1 MESLYNLDLK
11 LNKEYLVI
19 LDNILKVFFSY
30 IFLILIEGN
39 SKINAISLLVYN
51 LVGVLF
57 YNLVFRKIVNFQ

>member
-39 SKINAISLLVYN
+39 KVNAVSLLAYN

-57 YNLVFRKIVNFQ
+57 YNLVFKKIVNFQ

>member
-39 SKINAISLLVYN
+39 SKVNVVSLLAYN

-57 YNLVFRKIVNFQ
+57 YNLVFKKIVNFQ

>member
-39 SKINAISLLVYN
+39 SKINAVSLLAYN

-57 YNLVFRKIVNFQ
+57 YNLVFKKIVNFQ

>member
-11 LNKEYLVI
+11 LNEEYLLI
-19 LDNILKVFFSY
+19 IDNLLKVFFSY

-39 SKINAISLLVYN
+39 SKINAITLLTYN

-57 YNLVFRKIVNFQ
+57 YNLVFKKIIKLE